1 MGDFRYLLDT
11 NSMSDLIRH
20 PGGKVARRFAVVGEP
35 VVCTSIVVACEL
47 RFGAAKKGS
56 SELSIRIDQLLASF
70 NVLPLD
76 READRH
82 YAEIRAHLSRKGQ
95 PIGSNDLLIAA
106 HSRWDRVPLRDAV
119 AEVHRPGRDRPIAID
134 FVAGPSAPSV
144 SITSGGSIDF
154 GEINVP
160 DPVACAV
167 DPQGRVYVAATTRRI
182 WHSPSCAI
190 D

>member
-1 MGDFRYLLDT
+1 MGDFRYLLDS

-20 PGGKVARRFAVVGEP
+20 PDGKVARRFAVVGEP

-82 YAEIRAHLSRKGQ
+82 YAEIRTHLGRKGQ

-106 HSRWDRVPLRDAV
+106 HTLALDLILVTDNVDEFARVPGL
-119 AEVHRPGRDRPIAID
+119 
-134 FVAGPSAPSV
+134 
-144 SITSGGSIDF
+144 SI
-154 GEINVP
+154 ENWL
-160 DPVACAV
+160 
-167 DPQGRVYVAATTRRI
+167 AA
-182 WHSPSCAI
+182 
-190 D
+190 

>member
-1 MGDFRYLLDT
+1 MGDFRYLLDSS
-11 NSMSDLIRH
+11 SMSDLIQH

-82 YAEIRAHLSRKGQ
+82 YAEIRTHLSRKGQ

-106 HSRWDRVPLRDAV
+106 HTLALDLILVTDNVDEFARVPGLSM
-119 AEVHRPGRDRPIAID
+119 E
-134 FVAGPSAPSV
+134 
-144 SITSGGSIDF
+144 
-154 GEINVP
+154 NWL
-160 DPVACAV
+160 
-167 DPQGRVYVAATTRRI
+167 AA
-182 WHSPSCAI
+182 
-190 D
+190 

>member
-1 MGDFRYLLDT
+1 MGDFRYLLDS

-35 VVCTSIVVACEL
+35 VVCTSIIVACEL

-82 YAEIRAHLSRKGQ
+82 YAEIRTHLGRKGQ

-106 HSRWDRVPLRDAV
+106 HTLALDLTLVTDNVDEFARVPGLSLENWLA
-119 AEVHRPGRDRPIAID
+119 
-134 FVAGPSAPSV
+134 
-144 SITSGGSIDF
+144 
-154 GEINVP
+154 
-160 DPVACAV
+160 
-167 DPQGRVYVAATTRRI
+167 
-182 WHSPSCAI
+182 
-190 D
+190 